1 MKNSLLLGCFVAFIS
16 VEAYACRAGGAE
28 TPNFNLSNLGNFKTN
43 ANNQKI
49 TATATPDRYGTIIR
63 SCTGTG
69 NNQFQILGTANIS
82 TTDVIDIGERRYFRI
97 LKTQNPNAANPPVIY
112 IAFSVRDNQDGAWLY
127 RVNNSNLYTMYTGSS
142 DTRGMRLE
150 DVSILIQGTNLTPG
164 TYNISNIIL
173 GTYTATGTRFSWGG
187 ADVSASK
194 PININNLTYTITA
207 STCIIENTNVNLP
220 SMRIS
225 DFSTS
230 GTSVGTKDFS
240 INATCLNDAVN
251 TSYSATISDNFA
263 PTTTNPNGILVNS
276 IPSGSGGSN
285 IKIRLTDTSNAP
297 IPIGPLNLN
306 NKFTFG
312 TLNSSKSVSKA
323 LKASYYAET
332 VPVTSGIVKS
342 IATVNLIYD

>member
-1 MKNSLLLGCFVAFIS
+1 MKNSLLLGFFVTFLSFEIH
-16 VEAYACRAGGAE
+16 ACYVNSNE
-28 TPNFNLSNLGNFKTN
+28 TPNFNLSNLGSFKTN
-43 ANNQKI
+43 ANNQRI
-49 TATATPDRYGTIIR
+49 TATVNPDRYETIFN
-63 SCTGTG
+63 SCNG
-69 NNQFQILGTANIS
+69 NGSNLFQIQGTANLGIS
-82 TTDVIDIGERRYFRI
+82 TTETIILNERRYFKI
-97 LKTQNPNAANPPVIY
+97 TKSPSSIPANPAIIY
-112 IAFSVRDNQDGAWLY
+112 IAFSLYNQDTATPFA
-127 RVNNSNLYTMYTGSS
+127 VNESNTSYSMYTGNSK
-142 DTRGMRLE
+142 TRGIRLLN
-150 DVSILIQGTNLTPG
+150 VSILVQGTNLTPG

-173 GTYTATGTRFSWGG
+173 GTFTGTSNSRSP
-187 ADVSASK
+187 SR
-194 PININNLTYTITA
+194 PINILNLAYTITA
-207 STCIIENTNVNLP
+207 STCTVENTNVNLP
-220 SMRIS
+220 SMRFS
-225 DFSTS
+225 DFSS
-230 GTSVGTKDFS
+230 IGTSKGTTDFS
-240 INATCLNDAVN
+240 IDAKCLDDAVN

-332 VPVTSGIVKS
+332 VPVTPGIVKS

>member
-1 MKNSLLLGCFVAFIS
+1 MKNSLLLGFFVTFLSFEIH
-16 VEAYACRAGGAE
+16 ACYVNSNE
-28 TPNFNLSNLGNFKTN
+28 TPNFNLSNLGSFKTN
-43 ANNQKI
+43 ANNQRI
-49 TATATPDRYGTIIR
+49 TATVNPDRYGTIFNR
-63 SCTGTG
+63 CNGSGS
-69 NNQFQILGTANIS
+69 NLFQIQGTANLGIS
-82 TTDVIDIGERRYFRI
+82 TTEAINLNGRRYFKI
-97 LKTQNPNAANPPVIY
+97 TKSPSSIPANPAIIY
-112 IAFSVRDNQDGAWLY
+112 IAFSVQDNQDTATPFA
-127 RVNNSNLYTMYTGSS
+127 VNDSNTSYSMYTGTS
-142 DTRGMRLE
+142 DTRGIRLLN
-150 DVSILIQGTNLTPG
+150 VSILVQGTNLTPG

-173 GTYTATGTRFSWGG
+173 GTFTGTSNSRSP
-187 ADVSASK
+187 SR
-194 PININNLTYTITA
+194 PINIVNLAYTITA
-207 STCIIENTNVNLP
+207 STCTVENTNVNLP
-220 SMRIS
+220 SMRFS
-225 DFSTS
+225 DFSS
-230 GTSVGTKDFS
+230 IGTSKGTTDFS
-240 INATCLNDAVN
+240 IDAKCLDDAVN

-332 VPVTSGIVKS
+332 VPVTPGIVKS